1 MEKAFV
7 VVSGYSEDFIKQADT
22 GWGCGYVYIPKD
34 HPILVKLL
42 VDDDGYNRQI
52 IDDFSEEITFSN
64 WDKERE
70 FYVIGF
76 DTAHSWD
83 NISNNDKAWVNAKA
97 EEMLVIVNAYT
108 VEDARAFAIDQVK
121 LMNNKF
127 SKYL

>member
-1 MEKAFV
+1 MKKAIV
-7 VVSGYSEDFIKQADT
+7 VVSGYSEDFIKQANT

-42 VDDDGYNRQI
+42 VDDGYPCQI
-52 IDDFSEEITFSN
+52 VDNFSEEITLSN

-76 DTAHSWD
+76 DTAHSWN
-83 NISNNDKAWVNAKA
+83 NISNSDKAWVNAKA
-97 EEMLVIVNAYT
+97 EEMLAIVNAYT
-108 VEDARAFAIDQVK
+108 MEDARAFAIEQVK